1 MVLYCIVLY
10 IIYSREG
17 LYIHFVT
24 PESKLVMGG
33 GGSKAAKI

>member
-1 MVLYCIVLY
+1 MALYF

-17 LYIHFVT
+17 LSIHFVT

-33 GGSKAAKI
+33 GGGKAARI